1 MRIIPTSVHGVLDY
15 GLGIILIGLPF
26 VAGVWAGGG
35 WQAWLPAVLGAG
47 AIAYSLITDYELGL
61 VRLIP
66 MPAHLFLD
74 AASGCLLVVS
84 PFLFGFSGQI
94 WVPYVVLGVLEVGA
108 SLMTRTHPGRLP
120 GVAVS

>member
-1 MRIIPTSVHGVLDY
+1 MRIIPTSIHGVLDY

-26 VAGVWAGGG
+26 VAGVWTGGG

-47 AIAYSLITDYELGL
+47 AIGYSLITDYELGL
-61 VRLIP
+61 VHLIP
-66 MPAHLFLD
+66 MPTHLVLD
-74 AASGCLLVVS
+74 AASGCLLAAS

-94 WVPYVVLGVLEVGA
+94 WVPYVVLGALEVGA

-120 GVAVS
+120 GVATS